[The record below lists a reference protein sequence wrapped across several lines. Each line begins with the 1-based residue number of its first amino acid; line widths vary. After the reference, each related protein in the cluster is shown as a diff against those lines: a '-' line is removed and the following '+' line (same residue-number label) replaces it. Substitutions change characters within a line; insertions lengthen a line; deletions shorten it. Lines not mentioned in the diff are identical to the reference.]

1 MPCASDQHR
10 NLSNLI
16 RLGTIAE
23 VDLAGA
29 RCRVQSGDMQ
39 TDFLPWLVPAAG
51 ALIVWAAPSLGEQV
65 LVLSPDG
72 ETMSGVVLR
81 GLYSDAFAAPETSA
95 DVTLL
100 RFGDGA
106 LISYDAI
113 AHSLVATLPAGGT
126 AELTADGGVTI
137 NGPLTVN
144 GATTVNGN
152 TTINGDE
159 HVSGTVTADTDVV
172 GGNISL
178 KDHLTTGVT
187 NGSSTSGRPK

>member
-1 MPCASDQHR
+1 MANSDHAR

-16 RLGTIAE
+16 RLGTVSE
-23 VDLAGA
+23 VDLATG
-29 RCRVQSGDMQ
+29 RCRVQSGEMQ
-39 TDFLPWLVPAAG
+39 TDYLSWLVPAAG
-51 ALIVWAAPSLGEQV
+51 ALVIWAAPSVGEQV
-65 LVLSPDG
+65 LVLSPEG
-72 ETMSGVVLR
+72 ETMGGVVLR
-81 GLYSDAFAAPETSA
+81 GLYSNTFPAPADSA
-95 DVTLL
+95 DVTLV

-113 AHSLVATLPAGGT
+113 AHALVATLPAGGT

-159 HVSGTVTADTDVV
+159 HVSGKVTADTDVV

-187 NGSSTSGRPK
+187 AGSGTSGRPK